1 MIASASGL
9 CGVKFPAPRI
19 VFPILDTRICRLKAH
34 LLLQLNILGKS
45 QFIYLPVKAVRT
57 S

>member
-34 LLLQLNILGKS
+34 LLLQLNIL
-45 QFIYLPVKAVRT
+45 VKVERT